1 MLSSYI
7 HLMPLL
13 TPIRRIRRAAAVG
26 LGVAFLCVTLAGGP
40 VGAEPPL
47 RMGPYVVDS
56 AQVLEHGQLDRVSA
70 AVDDLYADQQLR
82 LWVVYVRDFN
92 GMSPQAWADRTAT
105 MSGFGARDLL
115 LAVATGDRA
124 YWFNG
129 KVPSRVSDSELD
141 TVLTRDVEPALRD
154 SRWAD
159 AGVAMADGLDSAM
172 RGGGVDVRPL
182 LIVAVLIV
190 LIVIGLVLY
199 SRKRRADRGRAE
211 LAAARQVDP
220 DNSTAL
226 AALSLDA
233 LQDRSKE
240 VLVEI
245 DNAVRTSAEELELA
259 TGEFGEVAVTPFST
273 ALANAKSAAA
283 KAFSIRQQLDDDIP
297 ETPDQQRTMLVD
309 LIGTVGRADRE
320 LDARVA
326 EFDAMRDLLINAS
339 SRLDGLTRDV
349 VELTGR
355 MPGSEA
361 ELTRLTT
368 AYPASVLAP
377 IRDNVTMAR
386 ERISFAEHNIDAGRA
401 AHTQPVGKQGGA
413 VAAIRAAEGAVG
425 QARTL
430 LDAVDNAATNIQ
442 QATDGLPAALAELR
456 ADIATAQGLSGYGGI
471 DLQAAIIAA
480 ETALTTAAATASS
493 DPLDAFHNAVA
504 ADNALDL
511 ANAAATDRKLAAEDL
526 QRRLDR
532 ALTDARA
539 RIGAAADYIST
550 RRGGIDA
557 PARTRLSEAQRNL
570 DAAQQLSS
578 TDPAQALI
586 SAQAAADLGGRAL
599 QEAQASVRTWENS
612 RSPAGTAQAG
622 AVLGGILL
630 EGLLRGAGSAPRQ
643 RSGGYT
649 PGSFGGSSGSR
660 RISRGGRF

>member
-1 MLSSYI
+1 
-7 HLMPLL
+7 MPFLA
-13 TPIRRIRRAAAVG
+13 PFRRTRWVAAVV
-26 LGVAFLCVTLAGGP
+26 LSVAFFCLALAGGP

-56 AQVLEHGQLDRVSA
+56 AQVLDQGQLDRVSA
-70 AVDDLYADQQLR
+70 AVDDLYADQQMR

-92 GMSPQAWADRTAT
+92 GMSPQQWADRTAT
-105 MSGFGARDLL
+105 MSGLGRRDLL
-115 LAVATGDRA
+115 LAVATEDRS
-124 YWFNG
+124 YWFDGELPKN
-129 KVPSRVSDSELD
+129 VSDSELD
-141 TVLTRDVEPALRD
+141 TVLTHDVEPALRD
-154 SRWAD
+154 GRWAD
-159 AGVAMADGLDSAM
+159 AGVATADGLDSAM
-172 RGGGVDVRPL
+172 RGGGVSGWTLVV
-182 LIVAVLIV
+182 VAALIV
-190 LIVIGLVLY
+190 LGVVGLVLY
-199 SRKRRADRGRAE
+199 SRRRRADRRRAE
-211 LAAARQVDP
+211 LAAARRLDP

-233 LQDRSKE
+233 LQARSKE

-245 DNAVRTSAEELELA
+245 DNAVRTSAEELALA
-259 TGEFGEVAVTPFST
+259 TGEFGDTAVTPFGT

-320 LDARVA
+320 LDAQVA

-339 SRLDGLTRDV
+339 ARLDGLTRDL
-349 VELTGR
+349 VESTGR
-355 MPGSEA
+355 IPASET

-377 IRDNVTMAR
+377 VRDNVTMAR
-386 ERISFAEHNIDAGRA
+386 ERITFAEANIDAGRA
-401 AHTQPVGKQGGA
+401 ALTQPVGKQGGA

-430 LDAVDNAATNIQ
+430 LDAVDNAAANIQ
-442 QATDGLPAALAELR
+442 QATDGLPAVLAELR
-456 ADIATAQGLSGYGGI
+456 SDIATAKALSGYGGV
-471 DLQAAIIAA
+471 DLQAAVIAA
-480 ETALTTAAATASS
+480 ETALTTAAATVTS
-493 DPLDAFHNAVA
+493 DPLDAFHNAIA

-539 RIGAAADYIST
+539 RIGAASDYIGT

-557 PARTRLSEAQRNL
+557 QARTRLSEAQRNL
-570 DAAQQLSS
+570 DAAQQLST

-586 SAQAAADLGGRAL
+586 SAQTAADLGGRAL
-599 QEAQASVRTWENS
+599 QQAQASVRAWENS
-612 RSPAGTAQAG
+612 QPPSGTAQAG
-622 AVLGGILL
+622 AVLGGILI
-630 EGLLRGAGSAPRQ
+630 EGLLRGAGSATRQ

-649 PGSFGGSSGSR
+649 PGSYGGSSGSR
-660 RISRGGRF
+660 RIGRGGRF

>member
-1 MLSSYI
+1 
-7 HLMPLL
+7 MPFLV
-13 TPIRRIRRAAAVG
+13 PIRRTRWVAAVV
-26 LGVAFLCVTLAGGP
+26 LSVAFFCLALAGGP

-47 RMGPYVVDS
+47 RMGSYVVDS
-56 AQVLEHGQLDRVSA
+56 AQVLDHKQLDRVSA
-70 AVDDLYADQQLR
+70 AIDDLYADQQMR

-92 GMSPQAWADRTAT
+92 GMSPQQWADRTAT
-105 MSGFGARDLL
+105 MSGFGARDLM
-115 LAVATGDRA
+115 LAVATTDRA

-129 KVPSRVSDSELD
+129 ELPKSVSDTELD

-154 SRWAD
+154 GRWAD
-159 AGVAMADGLDSAM
+159 AGVVLADGLDSAM
-172 RGGGVDVRPL
+172 RGGGVSVWTL
-182 LIVAVLIV
+182 SVVAGLIVVIIV
-190 LIVIGLVLY
+190 GLVLY
-199 SRKRRADRGRAE
+199 SRKRRADRRRAE
-211 LAAARQVDP
+211 LASARQIDP

-233 LQDRSKE
+233 LQARSKE

-259 TGEFGEVAVTPFST
+259 TGEFGDTAVSPFST
-273 ALANAKSAAA
+273 ALARAKSAAA

-309 LIGTVGRADRE
+309 LISTVGRADRE
-320 LDARVA
+320 LDAQVA
-326 EFDAMRDLLINAS
+326 EFDAMRDLLINAPA
-339 SRLDGLTRDV
+339 RLDGLTRDLV
-349 VELTGR
+349 DLTGR
-355 MPGSEA
+355 TPRSQT

-377 IRDNVTMAR
+377 VRDNVTMAR
-386 ERISFAEHNIDAGRA
+386 ERITFAERNIATGRA
-401 AHTQPVGKQGGA
+401 ALTQPVGKQGGA

-430 LDAVDNAATNIQ
+430 FDAVDNAATNIQ

-456 ADIATAQGLSGYGGI
+456 ADIGTAKELSGYGGV

-480 ETALTTAAATASS
+480 ETALTTAVAAADS
-493 DPLDAFHNAVA
+493 DPMDAFHNAVA

-511 ANAAATDRKLAAEDL
+511 ANATATDRKLAAEDL

-539 RIGAAADYIST
+539 RIGAASDYIGT

-570 DAAQQLSS
+570 DAAQKLST
-578 TDPAQALI
+578 TDPAQALV
-586 SAQAAADLGGRAL
+586 SAQSAADLGSRAL
-599 QEAQASVRTWENS
+599 QEAQASVRAWENS
-612 RSPAGTAQAG
+612 QPPSGTAQAG
-622 AVLGGILL
+622 AVLGGILI
-630 EGLLRGAGSAPRQ
+630 EGLLRGATHQG
-643 RSGGYT
+643 SGGYT
-649 PGSFGGSSGSR
+649 PASYGGSSGSR

>member
-1 MLSSYI
+1 MSSI
-7 HLMPLL
+7 A
-13 TPIRRIRRAAAVG
+13 PIRRIRWVAAVVVS
-26 LGVAFLCVTLAGGP
+26 VAFLCVALAGGT
-40 VGAEPPL
+40 VSAEPPL
-47 RMGPYVVDS
+47 RMGTYVVDS
-56 AQVLEHGQLDRVSA
+56 AQALDQGQLDRVTA
-70 AVDDLYADQQLR
+70 AVGDLYADQQMR
-82 LWVVYVRDFN
+82 LWVVYVHDFN
-92 GMSPQAWADRTAT
+92 GMSPQGWADRTAT
-105 MSGFGARDLL
+105 MSGFGGRDLL
-115 LAVATGDRA
+115 LAIATEDRA
-124 YWFNG
+124 YWFKG
-129 KVPSRVSDSELD
+129 ELPSSVSDSELD
-141 TVLTRDVEPALRD
+141 SVLTRDVEPALHNG
-154 SRWAD
+154 RWAD

-172 RGGGVDVRPL
+172 RGGGVSLRTL
-182 LIVAVLIV
+182 LIVALLIV
-190 LIVIGLVLY
+190 LIVGGLVLY
-199 SRKRRADRGRAE
+199 SRKRRAQRRRAE
-211 LAAARQVDP
+211 LAAARRVDP

-233 LQDRSKE
+233 LQARSKE

-259 TGEFGEVAVTPFST
+259 TGEFGDTAVTRFST

-283 KAFSIRQQLDDDIP
+283 KAFSIRQQLDDAVP

-320 LDARVA
+320 LDAQVA
-326 EFDAMRDLLINAS
+326 EFDAMRDLLIDAPA
-339 SRLDGLTRDV
+339 RLDGLTRDL

-355 MPGSEA
+355 APGSEA

-386 ERISFAEHNIDAGRA
+386 ERITFAEQNIDAGRA
-401 AHTQPVGKQGGA
+401 ALAQPVGKQGGA

-430 LDAVDNAATNIQ
+430 LDAVDHAATNIQ
-442 QATDGLPAALAELR
+442 QASDGLPAILDELR
-456 ADIATAQGLSGYGGI
+456 ADIATAKDLSGYGGV
-471 DLQAAIIAA
+471 DLHAAITAA
-480 ETALTTAAATASS
+480 ETALTIATATSTS

-539 RIGAAADYIST
+539 RIGAASDYIST

-557 PARTRLSEAQRNL
+557 QARTRLSEAQRNF
-570 DAAQQLSS
+570 DAAQQLST
-578 TDPAQALI
+578 TDPTRALA

-599 QEAQASVRTWENS
+599 QAAQASVRAWENS
-612 RSPAGTAQAG
+612 QPPSGTAQAG
-622 AVLGGILL
+622 AVLGGILI
-630 EGLLRGAGSAPRQ
+630 EGLLRGATHQ

-649 PGSFGGSSGSR
+649 PASYGGSSGSR